1 LYSAGRFVDHAGR
14 HISGLN
20 EDSGNSS
27 AILIVTFPLMLL
39 WSACEKAE
47 EATSITQITNCPAL
61 ASEKAL
67 DLSRMWVPL
76 WQNLWGTND

>member
-1 LYSAGRFVDHAGR
+1 
-14 HISGLN
+14 
-20 EDSGNSS
+20 
-27 AILIVTFPLMLL
+27 MLL

-47 EATSITQITNCPAL
+47 EATSITQKTNCPAL